1 MNKDADIGRIGEN
14 IVTNEF
20 LARGFLVTHL
30 DKGTRGVSANADL
43 MVGHPGLSR
52 PALIQVKACHAPSSP
67 DWIFL
72 GALTEKA
79 LAGEEGIYNRK
90 PGFKADYLAAVCVVN
105 PRTYRTFILPI
116 EDAQSIALTAFR
128 KWHAHPT
135 RAGEQRKVV
144 PKMYLSVT
152 PGKER
157 TRASMHSRKIFDAA
171 RDELLKYEDAFGIL
185 TSGTVT
191 LEPDQR
197 DAMSAARGRTN
208 RCAG

>member
-43 MVGHPGLSR
+43 MVGHPGLAR
-52 PALIQVKACHAPSSP
+52 PALIQVKACSAPSSP

-72 GALTEKA
+72 GALTEEA

-90 PGFKADYLAAVCVVN
+90 PGFRADYLAAVCVVN
-105 PRTYRTFILPI
+105 PKVYQFIILPI
-116 EDAQSIALTAFR
+116 EEAESITLTVFR

-144 PKMYLSVT
+144 PEMYLSVT
-152 PGKER
+152 PGRER
-157 TRASMHSRKIFDAA
+157 TRASVHSCEIFDAA
-171 RDELLKYEDAFGIL
+171 RDELLKYEDAFQIL
-185 TSGTVT
+185 ASGTVPQ
-191 LEPDQR
+191 EP
-197 DAMSAARGRTN
+197 
-208 RCAG
+208 

>member
-43 MVGHPGLSR
+43 MVGHPSLAR
-52 PALIQVKACHAPSSP
+52 PALIQVKACYAPSSP

-90 PGFKADYLAAVCVVN
+90 PGFKADYLIAVCVVN
-105 PRTYRTFILPI
+105 PKVYRCFILPI
-116 EDAQSIALTAFR
+116 EDAESIALTAFR

-152 PGKER
+152 PDRGR
-157 TRASMHSRKIFDAA
+157 ARASVHSREIFGAA
-171 RDELLKYEDAFGIL
+171 TDELLKYENAFEIL
-185 TSGTVT
+185 TSAAAPW
-191 LEPDQR
+191 EP
-197 DAMSAARGRTN
+197 
-208 RCAG
+208 